1 MNQYPSTSES
11 LLDVGQRLFAK
22 RGYDASSVR
31 DITSAAGVNLGA
43 VTYHFGSKD
52 ALYQAVLERAL
63 VPLRET
69 IAATAHLTGPALD
82 RVEAV
87 LRAMFAYLGDHPE
100 LPRLIVQQLAAGT
113 ELPPVIAATMQ
124 ANIGVMTGLIQEGQR
139 DGTIRKGDPQLLAL
153 SFGGQPIF
161 LALIG
166 HALKQ
171 AVGLDPTD
179 PAARKAL
186 VDSLVTLVRAGLQS
200 TKEDPS

>member
-1 MNQYPSTSES
+1 MNHTSTPEI
-11 LLDVGQRLFAK
+11 LLDVGQRLFAE
-22 RGYDASSVR
+22 RGYAASSVR
-31 DITSAAGVNLGA
+31 DITSAGGANLGA

-63 VPLRET
+63 GPLRET
-69 IAATAHLTGPALD
+69 IAATAQPTGPALD
-82 RVEAV
+82 RIEAV

-113 ELPPVIAATMQ
+113 ELPPVVAATMQ
-124 ANIGVMTGLIQEGQR
+124 ANIGVMTGLIRKGQR
-139 DGTIRKGDPQLLAL
+139 EGTIREGDPQLLAL

-179 PAARKAL
+179 PAARQAL
-186 VDSLVTLVRAGLQS
+186 VDSVVTLVRAGLRS
-200 TKEDPS
+200 TKENTP

>member
-31 DITSAAGVNLGA
+31 DITSAAGANLGA
-43 VTYHFGSKD
+43 VTYHFGSKE
-52 ALYQAVLERAL
+52 ALYHAVLERAL

-69 IAATAHLTGPALD
+69 VHGAARETGPALD
-82 RVEAV
+82 RIEGV
-87 LRAMFAYLGDHPE
+87 LRATFAYLGDHPE

-113 ELPPVIAATMQ
+113 ELPPMVAKTMQ
-124 ANIGVMTGLIQEGQR
+124 ANIGVMTGLIREGQR
-139 DGTIRKGDPQLLAL
+139 EGTIREGDPQLRAL
-153 SFGGQPIF
+153 SFGGLPIF
-161 LALIG
+161 LALVG

-179 PAARKAL
+179 SAARKAL
-186 VDSLVTLVRAGLQS
+186 VDSVVGLVRAGLQS

>member
-1 MNQYPSTSES
+1 MNDSSSTAAS
-11 LLDVGQRLFAK
+11 LLDVGQRLFAE
-22 RGYDASSVR
+22 RGYEASSLR
-31 DITSAAGVNLGA
+31 DITRSAGANLGS
-43 VTYHFGSKD
+43 VTYHFGSKE

-63 VPLRET
+63 VPLREA
-69 IAATAHLTGPALD
+69 IHAAAHETGSALD
-82 RVEAV
+82 RIEGV

-113 ELPPVIAATMQ
+113 VLPPIIAGTMQ
-124 ANIGVMTGLIQEGQR
+124 ANIGVMTGLIREGQR
-139 DGTIRKGDPQLLAL
+139 DGTIRKGDPQLHAL

-161 LALIG
+161 LGLVG

-186 VDSLVTLVRAGLQS
+186 VDSVVGFVRAGLQS
-200 TKEDPS
+200 PKEDPS

>member
-1 MNQYPSTSES
+1 MNQSSSTPEI
-11 LLDVGQRLFAK
+11 LLEVGQRLFAE
-22 RGYDASSVR
+22 RGYAASSVR
-31 DITSAAGVNLGA
+31 DITSAGGANLGA

-63 VPLRET
+63 GPLRET

-82 RVEAV
+82 RIEAV
-87 LRAMFAYLGDHPE
+87 LRAMFAYLSGHPE

-113 ELPPVIAATMQ
+113 ELPPVVAATMQ
-124 ANIGVMTGLIQEGQR
+124 ANIGVMTGLIREGQR
-139 DGTIRKGDPQLLAL
+139 QGTIRKGDPQLLAL

-179 PAARKAL
+179 RAAREGL
-186 VDSLVTLVRAGLQS
+186 VDSVVGLVRAGLQS

>member
-1 MNQYPSTSES
+1 MNHASSTPEI
-11 LLDVGQRLFAK
+11 LLDVGQRLFAE
-22 RGYDASSVR
+22 RGYAASSVR
-31 DITSAAGVNLGA
+31 DITSAGGANLGA

-63 VPLRET
+63 GPLRET
-69 IAATAHLTGPALD
+69 IAATAQPTGPALD
-82 RVEAV
+82 RIEAV

-113 ELPPVIAATMQ
+113 ELPPVVAATMQ
-124 ANIGVMTGLIQEGQR
+124 ANIGVMTGLIREGQR
-139 DGTIRKGDPQLLAL
+139 HGTIRKGDPQLLAL

-171 AVGLDPTD
+171 AVGVDPTD
-179 PAARKAL
+179 PAARKGL
-186 VDSLVTLVRAGLQS
+186 VDSVVGLVRAGLQS

>member
-1 MNQYPSTSES
+1 MNDSTNTPET
-11 LLDVGQRLFAK
+11 LLAVGQRLFAK
-22 RGYDASSVR
+22 RGYNASSVR
-31 DITSAAGVNLGA
+31 DITSAAGANLGA

-82 RVEAV
+82 RIEAV
-87 LRAMFAYLGDHPE
+87 LRAMFSHLGDHPE

-113 ELPPVIAATMQ
+113 ELPPIVAATMH
-124 ANIGVMTGLIQEGQR
+124 ANIGVMTELIREGQR
-139 DGTIRKGDPQLLAL
+139 HGTIRKGDPQLLAL

-171 AVGLDPTD
+171 AVGLDPAD
-179 PAARKAL
+179 PAARQAL
-186 VDSLVTLVRAGLQS
+186 VDSVVTLVRAGLQS

>member
-1 MNQYPSTSES
+1 MNDSNSTADS
-11 LLDVGQRLFAK
+11 LLDVGQRLFAE
-22 RGYDASSVR
+22 RGYEASSVR
-31 DITSAAGVNLGA
+31 DITGSAGSNLGA
-43 VTYHFGSKD
+43 VTYHFGSKE

-69 IAATAHLTGPALD
+69 VQAAAHETGPALD
-82 RVEAV
+82 RIEGV

-113 ELPPVIAATMQ
+113 VLPPIIAKTMQ
-124 ANIGVMTGLIQEGQR
+124 GNIGVMTGLIREGQR
-139 DGTIRKGDPQLLAL
+139 DGTIREGDPQLLAL

-171 AVGLDPTD
+171 AVGVDPTD
-179 PAARKAL
+179 PAARQAL
-186 VDSLVTLVRAGLQS
+186 VDSVVGFVRAGLQS